1 MDKENINP
9 VNRKKMNNWQSISV
23 ERQQMIIGNILLKT
37 GYSTHAIEKDWWVTM
52 VLKALFQTSCT
63 DYLTFK
69 GGTSLS
75 KCWNLIE
82 RFSEDIDVA
91 ISRDFFGITR
101 ISSKNQRDKL
111 RKVSSKYVQEKLIG
125 ELDEVLKQI
134 EISGYTI
141 ELEPVESS
149 DKDPQVLYVK
159 YSSLFSENKYLSDWV
174 KIEISCRSLREP
186 FAPMNIRSIIA
197 DNYPDE
203 KFADGYF
210 IVNTVSPK
218 RTFLEKAFLLHEAL
232 QKGRI
237 HSDRMTRHLYDL
249 HKLMDTAFAKDA
261 LSDENLYKTIVEHR
275 SIMTREKGVDYRTHR
290 PSQINF
296 VPENEVID
304 VWKDD
309 YMNMQETFIYEQSI
323 SFEDL
328 LQHMKELHNR
338 FRSVKM
344 DETFFDNL

>member
-52 VLKALFQTSCT
+52 VLKALFQTSCANC
-63 DYLTFK
+63 LTFK

-91 ISRDFFGITR
+91 ISREFFGITR

-111 RKVSSKYVQEKLIG
+111 RKTSSKYVREKLIG
-125 ELDEVLKQI
+125 ELDEILKQA

-141 ELEPVESS
+141 ELESAESS

-159 YSSLFSENKYLSDWV
+159 YSSLFSENKYLSNWV
-174 KIEISCRSLREP
+174 KVEISCRSLREP
-186 FAPMNIRSIIA
+186 FDPMNVRSIIA
-197 DNYPDE
+197 DSYPNE
-203 KFADGYF
+203 KFADDYF
-210 IVNTVSPK
+210 IVNAVSPK

-237 HSDRMTRHLYDL
+237 HSHRMTRHLYDL
-249 HKLMDTAFAKDA
+249 HKLMDTEFAKDA
-261 LSDENLYKTIVEHR
+261 LSDGNLYKTIVEHR
-275 SIMTREKGVDYRTHR
+275 SIMTREKGVDYSTHR
-290 PSQINF
+290 PSQINLI
-296 VPENEVID
+296 PENKDINL
-304 VWKDD
+304 WKTD
-309 YMNMQETFIYEQSI
+309 YKDMQETFIYEQSV
-323 SFEDL
+323 SFETL
-328 LQHMKELHNR
+328 LERMKELLNR
-338 FRSVKM
+338 FRSITM
-344 DETFFDNL
+344 DETSFDNL